1 MSPRRG
7 SRTER
12 EFSAG
17 GVVVRERGGEWHCV
31 VIVPSRRSA
40 NGKALLT
47 LPKGH
52 PDGDETAELAALR
65 EVREETGV
73 DAEVERA
80 LGEVRYW
87 YQRDGRRIAK
97 RVSFFLLRW
106 CAGDPETHEDHEVDS
121 AQWMPMAEAA
131 TQLSHRGE
139 RDMTARAL
147 QFVNGDH
154 DA

>member
-1 MSPRRG
+1 MSGRPGRRP
-7 SRTER
+7 ER

-17 GVVVRERGGEWHCV
+17 GVVVRERGGAWQCV

-40 NGKALLT
+40 RGKALLT

-52 PDGDETAELAALR
+52 PDGDETPELAALR

-73 DAEVERA
+73 EAEVDRE

-97 RVSFFLLRW
+97 SVQFFLLRW
-106 CAGDPETHEDHEVDS
+106 RAGDPEAHEDFEVDL
-121 AQWMPMAEAA
+121 ARWMPIAEAA
-131 TQLSHRGE
+131 TSLSHRGE
-139 RDMTARAL
+139 REMVARAL
-147 QFVNGDH
+147 SVLEPGR
-154 DA
+154 

>member
-1 MSPRRG
+1 MAARAAGRP
-7 SRTER
+7 ER

-17 GVVVRERGGEWHCV
+17 GVVVRERDGAWDCV

-40 NGKALLT
+40 RGKALLT

-73 DAEVERA
+73 EARVDRE

-87 YQRDGRRIAK
+87 YQRDGQRIAK
-97 RVSFFLLRW
+97 RVQFFLLRW
-106 CAGDPETHEDHEVDS
+106 ESGDPEVHEDFEVDL
-121 AQWMPMAEAA
+121 ARWIDLAAAA
-131 TQLSHRGE
+131 TELSHRGE
-139 RDMTARAL
+139 RDMAARAL
-147 QFVNGDH
+147 SVLEADR
-154 DA
+154 

>member
-1 MSPRRG
+1 MSAKTAGRP
-7 SRTER
+7 ER

-17 GVVVRERGGEWHCV
+17 GVVVREQRGTWQCV

-40 NGKALLT
+40 RGKALLT

-52 PDGDETAELAALR
+52 PDGDETPELAALR

-73 DAEVERA
+73 EAQVDRE

-97 RVSFFLLRW
+97 RVQFFLLRW
-106 CAGDPETHEDHEVDS
+106 QSGDPEVHEDFEVDL
-121 AQWMPMAEAA
+121 ARWMPVSEAA
-131 TQLSHRGE
+131 MALSHRGE
-139 RDMTARAL
+139 RDMCSRAL
-147 QFVNGDH
+147 SVLEPGR
-154 DA
+154 